1 MCSRSS
7 TICELCVGSGLG
19 HHGAACVSVFSGQ
32 AADVKLMLRCES
44 APPCARWRSPF
55 AHHIW
60 PIYALGRV
68 AFQAHLGNVEP
79 CSGDRAGFFV
89 SDVGCDVR
97 SWSSRD
103 RCWVEDVVSV
113 CGCRRS
119 FASDPLGD
127 SGRANRDH

>member
-1 MCSRSS
+1 MRRQWPWPSWRSL
-7 TICELCVGSGLG
+7 CERL
-19 HHGAACVSVFSGQ
+19 
-32 AADVKLMLRCES
+32 LRPSCRLNA

-113 CGCRRS
+113 CGPAIGRS
-119 FASDPLGD
+119 HPILSEILA
-127 SGRANRDH
+127 GRTATIRELTYHTFIERM